1 MVNMFMA
8 RRPRVTTIAEMA
20 ERTSK
25 LIQPGRRAVIVG
37 GTSGVGEGIARRLAK
52 AQVSITIVGRNTV
65 RGQAIVKELGELG
78 GSQHD
83 FFRCDAF
90 LMKNVSKVSQELR
103 TKYGKVDYLVL
114 TQGMATI
121 QGRTETS
128 EGLDQKLA
136 LHVYSRFLFIR
147 ELLPLLRGGLGGG
160 KVMSVLSGGIH
171 EEYKQFEED
180 FDLLHNY
187 SRENVANAA
196 GFYND
201 LVLYGLSRQV
211 VNKNIMFFHAAPG
224 IVNSRYGR
232 EMPFYMRPFIHGH
245 RAIIGRSID
254 ECGIAMAAPLLEMK
268 GKGFRTIDE
277 LGNDDRDVSEL
288 VDRENAEYA
297 MNRVYEIIDE
307 ALRKPAVSV
316 EDVG

>member
-1 MVNMFMA
+1 ML
-8 RRPRVTTIAEMA
+8 RPRVTTIQEVA
-20 ERTSK
+20 ERTAHIT
-25 LIQPGRRAVIVG
+25 LPGKRAIVIG
-37 GTSGVGEGIARRLAK
+37 GTSGIGEGIARRLAK
-52 AQVSITIVGRNTV
+52 AQVSITIVGRDAD

-147 ELLPLLRGGLGGG
+147 ELLPLLRSGGGEG
-160 KVMSVLSGGIH
+160 KVMSVLSGGVH
-171 EEYKQFEED
+171 KEYKQFEED
-180 FDLLHNY
+180 FDLQHNY
-187 SRENVANAA
+187 TLENAANAA

-201 LVLYGLSRQV
+201 LVLDGFSKEKENDKIL
-211 VNKNIMFFHAAPG
+211 FLHAAPG
-224 IVNSRYGR
+224 IISSNWGR
-232 EMPFYMRPFIHGH
+232 EMPWYIRLMVRGLQ
-245 RAIIGRSID
+245 AVIGRSID
-254 ECGIAMAAPLLEMK
+254 DCGTAMASPLLEMS
-268 GKGFRTIDE
+268 GNGFYTVDQYGNEEKKLTILHKEDT
-277 LGNDDRDVSEL
+277 VKFA
-288 VDRENAEYA
+288 VKKAF
-297 MNRVYEIIDE
+297 EIIEE
-307 ALRKPAVSV
+307 ALRKP
-316 EDVG
+316 